1 MDDSVLI
8 VELTKN
14 SNNKLKKD
22 ENEKNCDKIFLFCY
36 NLKYKERNKVWIV
49 LIEKNIHSYLRLLVR
64 YEIKNER

>member
-36 NLKYKERNKVWIV
+36 NLKYKEINKV
-49 LIEKNIHSYLRLLVR
+49 
-64 YEIKNER
+64 

>member
-22 ENEKNCDKIFLFCY
+22 ENEKNCDKIFLFWY
-36 NLKYKERNKVWIV
+36 NLKYKERNKV
-49 LIEKNIHSYLRLLVR
+49 
-64 YEIKNER
+64 